1 MQAKTTDAPK
11 DVMALLVDNLKQGK
25 PLLQDAV
32 LLRGTRLPDQTSSSY
47 STEVMHGSLLPQV
60 AASYTNNW
68 REETTFIGAYK
79 VDREQTRF
87 FKDFGMEQHLE
98 GKPVPSMSVKEAERF
113 LEPYVR
119 AIADAPDSR
128 TRGRAEERL
137 ESAVKQN
144 LYEAGI
150 PTRTAAREPNR
161 PDEMFIYRGRPDV
174 SIRQA
179 VTMQMKRM
187 GPEGEAH
194 AKQVMSREHR
204 NPVTRQLHQLAIQ
217 RTPTTGRAMTVLK
230 EIVQRD
236 FGDKM
241 MAAHGSKPLN
251 KMMDAVAKEP
261 LTADQERLGRFA
273 KALSEGENHPNPA
286 VSGKA
291 NAIMAELAKLDGSK
305 ATYQDVAKVSAAVS
319 AKFSANESGTSK
331 QAEPTKAT
339 APRAAAALDR

>member
-1 MQAKTTDAPK
+1 
-11 DVMALLVDNLKQGK
+11 MALLVDNLKEGK

-68 REETTFIGAYK
+68 AEGTTFIGAYK

-87 FKDFGMEQHLE
+87 FKDFGMEQHLD
-98 GKPVPSMSVKEAERF
+98 GKPVPSMTVKEAERF

-119 AIADAPDSR
+119 DIAAAPDSR

-137 ESAVKQN
+137 ESAIKNN

-150 PTRTAAREPNR
+150 PTRTPAREPNR
-161 PDEMFIYRGRPDV
+161 PDEMYIYQGRPDV

-179 VTMQMKRM
+179 VTMQMKKM
-187 GPEGEAH
+187 GPESEKQ
-194 AKQVMSREHR
+194 AKLVMTREHR

-217 RTPTTGRAMTVLK
+217 RSPTTGRAMTVLK

-236 FGDKM
+236 FGNKM
-241 MAAHGSKPLN
+241 LEAHGTKSLN
-251 KMMDAVAKEP
+251 KMMDAVSKEP
-261 LTADQERLGRFA
+261 MTADQERLGRFA

-291 NAIMAELAKLDGSK
+291 NAIMAELAKLDGNK

-319 AKFSANESGTSK
+319 AKFSAAEAGSAKSAPASESTQGIT
-331 QAEPTKAT
+331 PGR
-339 APRAAAALDR
+339 RAAPPSRETANLPCR